1 MALFS
6 VLRKT
11 AHPDTSGVKPK
22 TCFNLCTPTLAM
34 ALVLTSCAQLEVN
47 SLSADPKRPVF
58 ELHGA
63 TLAQLQTDAT
73 RLCPQGFDV
82 LRQTQADVRQPG
94 GLKAIGWWN
103 EALSWLED
111 DRRQAQMVVS
121 CKVP

>member
-1 MALFS
+1 MAL
-6 VLRKT
+6 
-11 AHPDTSGVKPK
+11 G
-22 TCFNLCTPTLAM
+22 LA
-34 ALVLTSCAQLEVN
+34 SCAQLEVN
-47 SLSADPKRPVF
+47 SLSADPKRAVY
-58 ELHGA
+58 ELQGA

-82 LRQTQADVRQPG
+82 LRQTQTDVRQPG